1 MSCRLGC
8 DVECKAKAH
17 GCASECPALPWQP
30 GGQVEPQRC
39 QCHACIAEHDQRG
52 SLYGGCCTYPEC
64 SCPIEAPANPDWC
77 GRGLPRAP
85 RKLRIKTDYYGDS
98 VRVQFLD
105 ARCPVAE
112 DIVVERKL
120 GDEWVTVRALNSMTS
135 DLAYTEARRIAERTQ
150 REMAALESGPS
161 DQE

>member
-1 MSCRLGC
+1 MVL
-8 DVECKAKAH
+8 
-17 GCASECPALPWQP
+17 CPTCGNKRCPHATDHRNACT
-30 GGQVEPQRC
+30 GGNDS
-39 QCHACIAEHDQRG
+39 DQRG

-120 GDEWVTVRALNSMTS
+120 GDKWVTVRALNSMTS

-150 REMAALESGPS
+150 REMAALGSGPS